1 MYTDREDKM
10 GDLKQMIEAGEY
22 RVDPTAV
29 ADAIVRRLRDVA
41 AARGE
46 IVRHAERSD
55 GVDIARGQNECSYP
69 TRSPSPSVNTT
80 PAGPSTTEP
89 MRVRSAPR
97 RAWFDGVVAG
107 FLHTLAGRQ
116 AHSS

>member
-1 MYTDREDKM
+1 MNKDREDKM
-10 GDLKQMIEAGEY
+10 GHLKQQIEAGEY

-46 IVRHAERSD
+46 IVRQTEHAERAD
-55 GVDIARGQNECSYP
+55 GKHGQNKCSYP
-69 TRSPSPSVNTT
+69 TSSPSASVNTT
-80 PAGPSTTEP
+80 PAGPSTTDP
-89 MRVRSAPR
+89 ITVRSNPR
-97 RAWFDGVVAG
+97 RSWFDAVFAG
-107 FLHTLAGRQ
+107 FLHTLAGTQ